1 MPYQDFHNFHK
12 YSYIQSNILDQEKS
26 CIVFST
32 ILETNVYSIFDQE
45 FYDFWEVIFNVV
57 PTQVMKSI
65 TIVII
70 NEIDID
76 SMMNQQLNNF
86 EELAI
91 FVCCLI
97 LWKDKKGCGV
107 SDINSFA
114 NQLFNFQKV

>member
-65 TIVII
+65 PIVII

-86 EELAI
+86 QELAI

-97 LWKDKKGCGV
+97 L
-107 SDINSFA
+107 SES
-114 NQLFNFQKV
+114 